1 MKQKFMKK
9 ALAVALS
16 TAMVFSAS
24 SVAGMQSA
32 SAAAKFRPEYD
43 VQNLK
48 GRTEGLQTE
57 ISKQYAEL
65 ED

>member
-24 SVAGMQSA
+24 SVAG
-32 SAAAKFRPEYD
+32 
-43 VQNLK
+43 
-48 GRTEGLQTE
+48 RTEGLQTE